1 MNLAVSKFTADLDK
15 CYFSGVVK
23 IKRNLGEFNTELHL
37 RNGKCLLFGSCS
49 KMEWRHKV
57 TLSWGNAVKGI
68 FFKLG
73 DITAHLQ
80 TDENNPV
87 KCGKNDDARE
97 GIIEA
102 AKT

>member
-1 MNLAVSKFTADLDK
+1 
-15 CYFSGVVK
+15 
-23 IKRNLGEFNTELHL
+23 
-37 RNGKCLLFGSCS
+37 
-49 KMEWRHKV
+49 MEWRHKV